1 MARAH
6 SSWLQP
12 FSHTSA
18 WTPSLFIVSLLMN
31 CAPSSRAS
39 GLRSRSAVP
48 VAGEFRPQGAIE
60 RAERGEAGGVEG
72 AQARIGCDHALDRRG
87 GPPHT
92 QPVAPGAEAPPPRPT
107 PSPPPGGTPGP
118 D

>member
-60 RAERGEAGGVEG
+60 RAERGEAGGGGV
-72 AQARIGCDHALDRRG
+72 ARAPMGCDPALDG
-87 GPPHT
+87 GGARHDT
-92 QPVAPGAEAPPPRPT
+92 DRFARGAEPRQPR
-107 PSPPPGGTPGP
+107 
-118 D
+118 

>member
-12 FSHTSA
+12 FSPTSA

-39 GLRSRSAVP
+39 GLRSRSAVL

-60 RAERGEAGGVEG
+60 RAERGEAGGIEG

-87 GPPHT
+87 G
-92 QPVAPGAEAPPPRPT
+92 APGPPRF
-107 PSPPPGGTPGP
+107 PPGAGP
-118 D
+118 RP